1 MATRQIN
8 LEVSL
13 KNERTFNDAMK
24 KVTNNLDGL
33 KSEMA
38 LCSAEFK
45 GNEKSQEAL
54 TQKSKILSQQVEQQK
69 VRVEALTK
77 MYEKQRDRLGED
89 SAAADKYRKELN
101 NAKAELVK
109 MEQAQEETNEELKKA
124 SSLYGKAKEWLD
136 KMSPA
141 AKKAGSALL
150 TVGKAALT
158 AGGRL
163 AKWTA
168 AAGAAAAAAA
178 GTMMVAGVKTLA
190 EWGTAAIESA
200 KAAEEAGQ
208 PLTNAQRQWL
218 DYSKTL
224 DQLKPRAESAKA
236 AMSSLLLPALR
247 LLSDEGGKLLSS
259 FDEELNA
266 VAGDPAGMGRVI
278 SKYIRL
284 GAQFISQKLPEIM
297 ELADEFLDAL
307 GEGFAENKD
316 TIKASVETIIKSL
329 VGFAADHADDIGEIA
344 VFIISTLAEAV
355 IDNAPELLGAG
366 LEILLKLIEGIASGL
381 PDFLTKDLPRMLKEI
396 WDKIVEIA
404 PDFAEAGKAIMQAL
418 WNGLAS
424 LVSSIGSWLSGIFSG
439 WGSSAS
445 AAANSAATVH
455 SASSGITHGG
465 RAGSFAA
472 GLNYV
477 PYDNFPALLHK
488 GEMVLT
494 AAQSAQ
500 YRAGNGGAPATAS
513 TGSAAVAGGGTYI
526 ENINVQTVPQT
537 PAETAAAIRAALEQA
552 RWL

>member
-200 KAAEEAGQ
+200 KAAEEAGEK
-208 PLTNAQRQWL
+208 LTLPQQRWL
-218 DYSKTL
+218 AYSKQL
-224 DQLKPRAESAKA
+224 DGIKASAEQAKTGLSAI
-236 AMSSLLLPALR
+236 LLPALE
-247 LLSDEGGKLLSS
+247 LLSDEGWELLKNFST
-259 FDEELNA
+259 ELSQA
-266 VAGDPAGMGRVI
+266 AGDPQAIGRVL
-278 SKYIRL
+278 SKYIK
-284 GAQFISQKLPEIM
+284 QFSKFIAEKLPEIM

-316 TIKASVETIIKSL
+316 EIKESVETIIKSL
-329 VGFAADHADDIGEIA
+329 VGFAAEHADDIGEIA

-366 LEILLKLIEGIASGL
+366 LKILLKLIEGIASGL
-381 PDFLTKDLPRMLKEI
+381 PDFLTETLPNLVKSMMAEFKALAPKFKES
-396 WDKIVEIA
+396 
-404 PDFAEAGKAIMQAL
+404 GSAIGQAL
-418 WNGLAS
+418 FGGVVEKVRQAKEWLANAIS
-424 LVSSIGSWLSGIFSG
+424 NIAASISNFFRYGTGGVEARMNYIPDPYYDG
-439 WGSSAS
+439 Y
-445 AAANSAATVH
+445 AT
-455 SASSGITHGG
+455 
-465 RAGSFAA
+465 

-513 TGSAAVAGGGTYI
+513 AGAAAAGNGGTYI
-526 ENINVQTVPQT
+526 ENINVQSVPQT

>member
-8 LEVSL
+8 IELALRGET
-13 KNERTFNDAMK
+13 EFNDAMK
-24 KVTNNLDGL
+24 DVQSNLSGL
-33 KSEMA
+33 TSEMR

-54 TQKSKILSQQVEQQK
+54 VRKSEILSQQVEQQK

-77 MYEKQRDRLGED
+77 MYEKQKKEMGED

-101 NAKAELVK
+101 NSKAELVK
-109 MEQAQEETNEELKKA
+109 MEKAQEETNEALKKA
-124 SSLYGKAKEWLD
+124 SSLYGKAKDWLD

-224 DQLKPRAESAKA
+224 EQLKPRAESAKA

-284 GAQFISQKLPEIM
+284 GAQFIAQKLPEIM

-307 GEGFAENKD
+307 GEGFKENKD
-316 TIKASVETIIKSL
+316 EIKESVETIIKSL

-381 PDFLTKDLPRMLKEI
+381 PDFLTKDLPKMLKEI
-396 WDKIVEIA
+396 WYKIVEIA
-404 PDFAEAGKAIMQAL
+404 PDFAEAGKAIMQSL

-455 SASSGITHGG
+455 SASSGSTHGG
-465 RAGSFAA
+465 RAGSFAS

-500 YRAGNGGAPATAS
+500 YRAGNGGAPANAS
-513 TGSAAVAGGGTYI
+513 GGAAAAGNGGTYI
-526 ENINVQTVPQT
+526 ENINVQSVPQT